1 MDDEWSRSKICEIQG
16 HFLIHGHFLTSLFHL
31 LKLIPNVTD
40 TLRHCWSGCSAKKK
54 GMSAEWWKG
63 DRTMALAFFFLAG
76 QDGPGSFYTFKTFLL
91 VRQFGTWTPPIHI
104 NSEYICLKVSFASAQ
119 SLFMG
124 PWPEVDLFDDW
135 RGGHVVK
142 LRGWSLESTFKII

>member
-1 MDDEWSRSKICEIQG
+1 
-16 HFLIHGHFLTSLFHL
+16 
-31 LKLIPNVTD
+31 LKRLQ
-40 TLRHCWSGCSAKKK
+40 RKKK

-63 DRTMALAFFFLAG
+63 DRTMALAFFFSAG

-91 VRQFGTWTPPIHI
+91 VRQFGSWTPPIHI

-124 PWPEVDLFDDW
+124 P
-135 RGGHVVK
+135 
-142 LRGWSLESTFKII
+142 